1 MQDIL
6 KDKNTIRR
14 DEKASEPDSNKTE
27 MLELLDWE
35 FKITVINMLR
45 GLIEKADNMQE
56 LPGRVSREMDTLR
69 KNLLPA
75 DKLFLIVSSI

>member
-45 GLIEKADNMQE
+45 GLIEKVDNMQE